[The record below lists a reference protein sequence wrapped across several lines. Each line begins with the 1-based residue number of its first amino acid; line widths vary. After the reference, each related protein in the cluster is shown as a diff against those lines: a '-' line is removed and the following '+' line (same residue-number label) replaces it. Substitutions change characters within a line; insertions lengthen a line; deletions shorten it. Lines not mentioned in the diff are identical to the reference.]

1 MIGRLC
7 TCTFSKSS
15 RKKTTKKEPKLNGF
29 SKQEPELD
37 NDRELRPANYSQ
49 GDRVRMVVKDIPEGQ
64 LPNGK
69 KLLPVAFSGDF
80 VCILSEYP
88 PNLRVGDT
96 VDVVLLK
103 ITKSHS
109 HKAMAFGAVLNGT
122 S

>member
-1 MIGRLC
+1 
-7 TCTFSKSS
+7 
-15 RKKTTKKEPKLNGF
+15 
-29 SKQEPELD
+29 
-37 NDRELRPANYSQ
+37 
-49 GDRVRMVVKDIPEGQ
+49 VRMIVKDIPPPNDLLE
-64 LPNGK
+64 NGK
-69 KLLPVAFSGDF
+69 QKLPVAFSGDF

-109 HKAMAFGAVLNGT
+109 HKAMAFGAVLNGA